1 MSATVDANRVIDK
14 LKAQIGE
21 LAMAV
26 AVRDIQIE
34 ELQEQL
40 KRPNEET
47 A

>member
-1 MSATVDANRVIDK
+1 MSSTIDANRVIDK

-26 AVRDIQIE
+26 AVRDIRIE

-40 KRPNEET
+40 DKQNEET

>member
-1 MSATVDANRVIDK
+1 MGATIDANRMIDK

-21 LAMAV
+21 LAAAV
-26 AVRDIQIE
+26 AVRDIRIE

-40 KRPNEET
+40 NKPNEET